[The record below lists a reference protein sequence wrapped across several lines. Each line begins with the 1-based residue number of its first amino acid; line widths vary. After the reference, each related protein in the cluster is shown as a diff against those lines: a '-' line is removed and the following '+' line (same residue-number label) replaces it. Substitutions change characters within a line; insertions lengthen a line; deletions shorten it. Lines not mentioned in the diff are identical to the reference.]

1 MRKPAALNPGDRI
14 EIVSPASSI
23 TLEKLSRG
31 MSLLESWGY
40 RVTLSPHALE
50 HTDYLAGSDPHRAAD
65 LQRAFDDPDIAAVLC
80 SRGGYGCARL
90 FPYLD
95 LDRIAASG
103 KPFFGFS
110 DITTLHL
117 ALNRRGLIT
126 YHAPMLLTLSR
137 EREPWVEESLK
148 LSLEGRDPI
157 HPDSPSGKTVV
168 GGKATGR
175 LTGGCLC
182 LITDSIGTPDAIET
196 EGRIVLIEDVDENPH
211 RVDAMLTQM
220 LNTGHAQAAAG
231 FVIGEMTG
239 TDTREDATIGR
250 RPWREIVEDRLG
262 PLGKP
267 MIVEYPFGHNSA
279 MLTLPMGA
287 NVELDADAGRLS
299 LLGVA

>member
-40 RVTLSPHALE
+40 RATLSPHALE

-65 LQRAFDDPDIAAVLC
+65 LQHAFDDPDITAVFC

-168 GGKATGR
+168 GGKATGQ

-196 EGRIVLIEDVDENPH
+196 KGRIVLIEDVDENPH

-262 PLGKP
+262 RLGKP

>member
-23 TLEKLSRG
+23 TLDKLSRG
-31 MSLLESWGY
+31 MTLLQEWGY
-40 RVTLSPHALE
+40 RVTLSTHALE
-50 HTDYLAGSDPHRAAD
+50 HTEYLAGSDEHRAAD
-65 LQRAFDDPDIAAVLC
+65 LQAAFDDPDVAAVFC

-90 FPYLD
+90 FPHLD
-95 LDRIAASG
+95 LDRIAASN
-103 KPFFGFS
+103 KPFLGFS

-137 EREPWVEESLK
+137 ERDTWVEESLR
-148 LSLEGRDPI
+148 LALAGDDPL
-157 HPDSPSGKTVV
+157 HPDAPAGKTIV

-182 LITDSIGTPDAIET
+182 LVTDSIGTPDAIET
-196 EGRIVLIEDVDENPH
+196 KGRIVLIEDVDENPH

-220 LNTGHAQAAAG
+220 LNTGLAQAAAG

-239 TDTREDATIGR
+239 TDTREDASIGK
-250 RPWREIVEDRLG
+250 RPWRDIVSDRLA

-267 MIVEYPFGHNSA
+267 MIIEYPFGHNSA

-287 NVELDADAGRLS
+287 IVELDADAGQLS
-299 LLGVA
+299 LREHA